1 MCGPPLV
8 VESGGCSQVVVCRLL
23 VAVVSLVAE
32 HGLLGTWASVVVAH
46 GLCCCRAYGILVP
59 RPGTE
64 LMSPALAGEFLTT
77 GLPWKPMIH
86 IFFKSL
92 FLMSLLQRC
101 CSLNVCLSQIHMLK
115 PYPPVQWCLKV
126 GHLGSD

>member
-1 MCGPPLV
+1 MCGLSLV

-32 HGLLGTWASVVVAH
+32 HGLLGTWASVVVAR
-46 GLCCCRAYGILVP
+46 GLCCCRAYGILVLT
-59 RPGTE
+59 PGTE

-86 IFFKSL
+86 IFLKSL
-92 FLMSLLQRC
+92 FLMSLL
-101 CSLNVCLSQIHMLK
+101 
-115 PYPPVQWCLKV
+115 
-126 GHLGSD
+126 